1 MKHYIFFP
9 TLFLLLFF
17 SSLVVI
23 ADEKSLFWQAEDQQ
37 GKKHYIFGTI
47 HSDDNRVSNFD
58 PSVNHALK
66 EVDIFLS
73 EIDEVTDPSVLQLDQ
88 NIYPDYLTDTEL
100 DEIKLLADFHT
111 IPESLAF
118 KMKPWL
124 LAVILNSSRPITPF
138 NQDNL
143 LKTQAR
149 DFSKPTKGIESIK
162 QHFDTLDSFT
172 IQQQMSILKN
182 VLALS
187 EDDKIKNYESL
198 ISAYLSFDSEKIL
211 EEDLRITKLI
221 VPRELWNEFK
231 DKFLISRNIFF
242 VKKIIELAKDNKLFI
257 AVGAS
262 HLAGESGLLNQ
273 LSKSGFNLI
282 PMDSLIIGNQVN
294 Q

>member
-9 TLFLLLFF
+9 TLFLLLFLT
-17 SSLVVI
+17 SLVVI

-47 HSDDNRVSNFD
+47 HSDDNRVSSFD
-58 PSVNHALK
+58 SSVTDAMK

-73 EIDEVTDPSVLQLDQ
+73 EIDEVTDQSVLQLDQ
-88 NIYPDYLTDTEL
+88 NLYPDYLTDTEL

-111 IPESLAF
+111 IPESLTF
-118 KMKPWL
+118 MMKPWL

-149 DFSKPTKGIESIK
+149 DFSKPTKGIESVK
-162 QHFDTLDSFT
+162 QHFNTLDSFT

-187 EDDKIKNYESL
+187 ENDKIKNYESL
-198 ISAYLSFDSEKIL
+198 ISAYLSLDPEKIL

-242 VKKIIELAKDNKLFI
+242 VKKIIQLAKDNKLFI

-262 HLAGESGLLNQ
+262 HLGGESGLLNQ
-273 LSKSGFNLI
+273 LSKSGFNLL
-282 PMDSLIIGNQVN
+282 PMDALVIDKQVS